1 MNKMHQ
7 WKAKNSRIEYLLVG
21 VSRNTKNQSK
31 MWPKVAWERKNR
43 KLREVSLLNEG
54 GGESFWVQKTSPSL
68 IFYNLVQGLL
78 AQAS

>member
-1 MNKMHQ
+1 MHQ

-21 VSRNTKNQSK
+21 VSRNTKNENK
-31 MWPKVAWERKNR
+31 MRLKVAWESNNR

-54 GGESFWVQKTSPSL
+54 GGGSFLVQKTSPSL
-68 IFYNLVQGLL
+68 IFYNMVQGLL